1 MSKNEIAVQNS
12 GYMAVKNFNADN
24 GFLEELDGLST
35 TFDKVKIPAGGGLMF
50 EVIGDDGSPE
60 PVKEIE
66 GVILYHHATN
76 SFYKEKYTGGNN
88 PPDCGSYDG
97 KIGEGNPGGS
107 CGNCPYNQFGSGDNG
122 NGKAC
127 KNKRR
132 IFILREGEVFPIMLS
147 LPTGSLKEFTN
158 FVRRLVTKGK
168 RSHTLVT
175 KISLKKATSSTG
187 IQFSQ
192 AVFSIK
198 RNLNQD
204 EVSAVLPLVDHIK
217 ELSKNIALDLD
228 SDNAGSFI
236 VDEETGEIKPLR

>member
-1 MSKNEIAVQNS
+1 MSKNEMEIQSS
-12 GYMAVKNFNADN
+12 GYMVARNFNEDS
-24 GFLEELDGLST
+24 GILEELDGLYT

-50 EVIGDDGSPE
+50 EVAGDDGEME

-107 CGNCPYNQFGSGDNG
+107 CAACPYNQFGSGDNG

-147 LPTGSLKEFTN
+147 LPTGSLKEFTS
-158 FVRRLVTKGK
+158 FIRRLVTKGK

-175 KISLKKATSSTG
+175 KISLKKATSSSG

-198 RNLNQD
+198 RSLTEE
-204 EVSAVLPLVDHIK
+204 EVAAVLPMVEHIK
-217 ELSKNIALDLD
+217 EMSKSIALD
-228 SDNAGSFI
+228 SDLENVVNYEI
-236 VDEETGEIKPLR
+236 DEETGEVKPLR

>member
-1 MSKNEIAVQNS
+1 
-12 GYMAVKNFNADN
+12 
-24 GFLEELDGLST
+24 
-35 TFDKVKIPAGGGLMF
+35 MF

-66 GVILYHHATN
+66 GVILHHHATN

-198 RNLNQD
+198 RNLTED

-228 SDNAGSFI
+228 SDNAGSFV

>member
-198 RNLNQD
+198 RNLTED

-228 SDNAGSFI
+228 SDNAASFI

>member
-24 GFLEELDGLST
+24 GFLEELEGLST

-198 RNLNQD
+198 RNLTED

-228 SDNAGSFI
+228 SDNAGSFV